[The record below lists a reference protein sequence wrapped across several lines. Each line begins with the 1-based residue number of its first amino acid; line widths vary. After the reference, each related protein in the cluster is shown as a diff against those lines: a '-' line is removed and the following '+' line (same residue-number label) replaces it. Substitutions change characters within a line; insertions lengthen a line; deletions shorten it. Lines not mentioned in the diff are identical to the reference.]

1 MSYTVEYYQSLVTSE
16 HQSAPNYM
24 AWLGA
29 MIEPLTTIQSVID
42 NFVTNFD
49 VDTAVGV
56 QLDAVGQWV
65 GVSRVLETPIT
76 GVFFQFDTDGL
87 GFDQGIWQGP
97 FEGNEVTLLPDY
109 MYRIVIKFKILANKW
124 DGTIPTAYADFA
136 TVFTNGEFVFIV
148 DNQDMSMSI
157 GLVGFDIGAFGAQV
171 LQQGYFPF
179 KPEGVLIRDYII
191 VPTGQKI
198 FAFDVVNND
207 VFGGF
212 DTGYFATFIT
222 PI

>member
-29 MIEPLTTIQSVID
+29 MVEPLTVIQNVID

-49 VDTAVGV
+49 VDTAIGK

-76 GVFFQFDTDGL
+76 GVFATFDTEGL
-87 GFDQGIWQGP
+87 GFDQGIWSGP
-97 FEGNEVTLLPDY
+97 FDGTSITLMPDY

-124 DGTIPTAYADFA
+124 DGSIPTAYADFA
-136 TVFTNGEFVFIV
+136 TVFTGGEFVFII

-157 GLVGFDIGAFGAQV
+157 GLVGFNIGAFGEAV

-191 VPTGQKI
+191 IPAGQKI
-198 FAFDVVNND
+198 AAFDLRTD
-207 VFGGF
+207 LFDGF
-212 DTGYFATFIT
+212 DIGYFAKFIT
-222 PI
+222 PS

>member
-24 AWLGA
+24 AWLGS
-29 MIEPLTTIQSVID
+29 MVEPITVIQSVVQ
-42 NFVTNFD
+42 NFVNDFD
-49 VDTAVGV
+49 VDTAIGV
-56 QLDAVGQWV
+56 QLDQVGQWV
-65 GVSRVLETPIT
+65 GVSRILETPIT
-76 GVFFQFDTDGL
+76 GVFFTFDTDGL

-97 FEGNEVTLLPDY
+97 YDGNEITLMPDDI
-109 MYRIVIKFKILANKW
+109 YRIVIKFKILANRW

-136 TVFTNGEFVFIV
+136 TVFTNGEYVFII

-157 GLVGFDIGAFGAQV
+157 GLVGFDIGAIGQAV

-198 FAFDVVNND
+198 FAFDVSND
-207 VFGGF
+207 LLGGF
-212 DTGYFATFIT
+212 DDGYFAQFIT
-222 PI
+222 PT

>member
-1 MSYTVEYYQSLVTSE
+1 MSYTVQYYQSWVTSE

-29 MIEPLTTIQSVID
+29 MVEPLTVIQSVID

-49 VDTAVGV
+49 VDIAVGK

-65 GVSRVLETPIT
+65 GVSRVLETAIT
-76 GVFFQFDTDGL
+76 GVFAQFDTEGL
-87 GFDQGIWQGP
+87 GFDQGIWSGP
-97 FEGNEVTLLPDY
+97 FDGTSITLLPDY
-109 MYRIVIKFKILANKW
+109 IYRIVIKFKILANKW
-124 DGTIPTAYADFA
+124 DGSIPTAYADFA
-136 TVFTNGEFVFIV
+136 TVFTGGEYVFII

-157 GLVGFDIGAFGAQV
+157 GLVGFNIGALGEAV

-191 VPTGQKI
+191 VPPGQKI
-198 FAFDVVNND
+198 AAFDLDNEL
-207 VFGGF
+207 FGGF
-212 DTGYFATFIT
+212 DVGYFAKFIL
-222 PI
+222 PL

>member
-1 MSYTVEYYQSLVTSE
+1 MSYTVQYYQSLVTSE

-29 MIEPLTTIQSVID
+29 MIEPLTVIQSVID
-42 NFVTNFD
+42 NFVPNVD
-49 VDTAVGV
+49 VDTAIGV

-65 GVSRVLETPIT
+65 GVSRALEVAIT
-76 GVFFQFDTDGL
+76 GVFATFDTDGL

-97 FEGNEVTLLPDY
+97 FEGNEIVLLPDY

-124 DGTIPTAYADFA
+124 DGSIPTAYADFA

-179 KPEGVLIRDYII
+179 RPEGVLIRDYII
-191 VPTGQKI
+191 IPTGQKI
-198 FAFDVVNND
+198 AAFDLRND
-207 VFGGF
+207 VFDGF
-212 DTGYFATFIT
+212 DIGYFATFIT
-222 PI
+222 PT